1 MKLAVRKRK
10 IGNIPV
16 LEVVPE
22 EMIYEPLP
30 LIIYYHGWQTSKEL
44 VLTQGRKLARE
55 GFRVVLPDAAN
66 HGERK
71 TQLSEIPSLTFWQS
85 IQTNLFEFS
94 YLVDFFENL
103 GLVNGQIAV
112 GGVSMGGMTTCG
124 LLCQHPEITAAA
136 CIMGSPS
143 MLKYRDRIQMHAGA
157 AGFFVPEDY
166 GQLLS
171 WMDAYDLSSQPEKLG
186 QRPLLFWH
194 GTQDEKIP
202 YGDVE
207 AFVAE
212 KSRSK
217 FAVYLARR
225 TPSGTW
231 RNDGSSHSFFRG
243 RAQSNQS
250 MTRFAQGKRLCE
262 KVQA

>member
-1 MKLAVRKRK
+1 MKVAVRKRK

-22 EMIYEPLP
+22 ALIYEPLP

-44 VLTQGRKLARE
+44 VLTQGRKLARAN
-55 GFRVVLPDAAN
+55 FRVILPDAAN

-71 TQLSEIPSLTFWQS
+71 TALSEIPSLTFWQS
-85 IQTNLFEFS
+85 IQTNLFEFA

-124 LLCQHPEITAAA
+124 LLCQHPEINAAA

-143 MLKYRDRIQMHAGA
+143 MISYRERIQIHAGA

-166 GQLLS
+166 ARLLG
-171 WMDAYDLSSQPEKLG
+171 WMDAYDLQSQPEKLG

-202 YGDVE
+202 YQD
-207 AFVAE
+207 VAE
-212 KSRSK
+212 
-217 FAVYLARR
+217 F
-225 TPSGTW
+225 
-231 RNDGSSHSFFRG
+231 
-243 RAQSNQS
+243 
-250 MTRFAQGKRLCE
+250 
-262 KVQA
+262 VQANSAANLQFISRDERHLVRGETMDQVTAFFVDALRENN

>member
-124 LLCQHPEITAAA
+124 LLCQHPEITVAA

-212 KSRSK
+212 NPEANLQFISREERHLVRGETMDQVT
-217 FAVYLARR
+217 A
-225 TPSGTW
+225 
-231 RNDGSSHSFFRG
+231 FFV
-243 RAQSNQS
+243 AELNQ
-250 MTRFAQGKRLCE
+250 TNQ
-262 KVQA
+262 

>member
-1 MKLAVRKRK
+1 MEKNEISCSKRK

-94 YLVDFFENL
+94 YLVDFL
-103 GLVNGQIAV
+103 KTLVWSTVKSQLA
-112 GGVSMGGMTTCG
+112 
-124 LLCQHPEITAAA
+124 E
-136 CIMGSPS
+136 SPWE
-143 MLKYRDRIQMHAGA
+143 G
-157 AGFFVPEDY
+157 
-166 GQLLS
+166 
-171 WMDAYDLSSQPEKLG
+171 
-186 QRPLLFWH
+186 
-194 GTQDEKIP
+194 
-202 YGDVE
+202 
-207 AFVAE
+207 
-212 KSRSK
+212 
-217 FAVYLARR
+217 
-225 TPSGTW
+225 
-231 RNDGSSHSFFRG
+231 
-243 RAQSNQS
+243 
-250 MTRFAQGKRLCE
+250 
-262 KVQA
+262 